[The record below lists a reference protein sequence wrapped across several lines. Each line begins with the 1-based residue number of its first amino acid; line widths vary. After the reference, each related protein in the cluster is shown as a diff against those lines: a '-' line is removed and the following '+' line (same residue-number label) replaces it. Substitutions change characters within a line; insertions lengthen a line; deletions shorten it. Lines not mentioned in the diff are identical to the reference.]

1 MPKAQAIVPSA
12 SGYPIYSRLN
22 NPIFARDL
30 VERFQHDGVT
40 AQFTTSNIVPSEIK
54 STGSEV
60 ILRREPEAELFDY
73 QMNQTLSHSD
83 LNTDIIRMV
92 IDRAKYW
99 NLKLD
104 QVDQAQIANVNM
116 WVNAFKKNAARK
128 LDRQITRE
136 ILIQVPH
143 EVSKYNKGRCA
154 GIVTGRYNM
163 GTLGSPVVLTAKNFP
178 MVLAQVRAV
187 LAEQDVPAADLFMIV
202 PQQFSLLLYNVNSP
216 LYSVCVSGLQKSI
229 VLLNGEMLPSMVG
242 FDFIVTLELPILW
255 DPIAEVYAYA
265 MVAGRKDAIAFVTQL
280 NKNRVV
286 DNDPRSFSTYW
297 QGLQVYG
304 FKTIRPEALVVLYA
318 TIDENAE

>member
-12 SGYPIYSRLN
+12 SGYPVYSRLN
-22 NPIFARDL
+22 NPVFARDL

-40 AQFTTSNIVPSEIK
+40 ARFTTNNIVPSEIK
-54 STGSEV
+54 TTGSEV
-60 ILRREPEAELFDY
+60 VMRREPEAELFDF
-73 QMNQTLSHSD
+73 QKNQTLSHSD

-104 QVDQAQIANVNM
+104 QVDQTQIGNVTM

-136 ILIQVPH
+136 ILIQTPH
-143 EVSKYNKGRCA
+143 EVSRYNKGTCA
-154 GIVTGRYNM
+154 GKVTGRYNM

-187 LAEQDVPAADLFMIV
+187 LAEQDVPAQDLFITV
-202 PQQFSLLLYNVNSP
+202 PQQFQLLMYNVNSP
-216 LYSVCVSGLQKSI
+216 LYSVCVSGMQKSV
-229 VLLNGEMLPSMVG
+229 VLLNGEVLPSMVG
-242 FDFIVTLELPILW
+242 FDFIVTLEQPILW

-265 MVAGRKDAIAFVTQL
+265 MIAGRKDAIAFVTQL
-280 NKNRVV
+280 NKNRVI